1 MDSGIGV
8 GGLNLTKD
16 EVVSS
21 PFNVFAPIEIETSV
35 TKRITQTFH
44 PASASTSMGPFH
56 ITAPADVEKWT
67 DPQSIRLHGRMR
79 LSKLTGNVK
88 SNLDNN
94 DEMGVVDNIFHSLW
108 GAIRVKLNGTEITD
122 PTAKWYAYKS
132 LIETKLSYSHDTKQ
146 LLLSNQGYSQDT
158 ANHFE
163 DYGTPASGG
172 DAAIPSQNVGW
183 LTRKEWFANSKWV
196 YFNITLHHDIATL
209 RNYIPPY
216 QKIEVICE
224 RNSDSFS
231 TSGRPV
237 AGKTYPID
245 LENVHLTLD
254 RVEPSAEVQK
264 HYLDQ
269 IKAGLNPR
277 LTIDRSVIKSYIVT
291 GNKSDLSHYNI
302 ISGSQL
308 PDQIIIGIVSEE
320 AYNGSLTTNPFK
332 FDDYNII
339 EASLLVNGR
348 HEPVEMYKMNK
359 SENDT
364 ADMWSNFLT
373 NVGIGPGDDT
383 QIGLTKEDYFG
394 GTFLLAWDRTPDKCN
409 R

>member
-224 RNSDSFS
+224 RNS
-231 TSGRPV
+231 
-237 AGKTYPID
+237 
-245 LENVHLTLD
+245 
-254 RVEPSAEVQK
+254 
-264 HYLDQ
+264 
-269 IKAGLNPR
+269 
-277 LTIDRSVIKSYIVT
+277 VT
-291 GNKSDLSHYNI
+291 
-302 ISGSQL
+302 
-308 PDQIIIGIVSEE
+308 
-320 AYNGSLTTNPFK
+320 
-332 FDDYNII
+332 
-339 EASLLVNGR
+339 LVNG
-348 HEPVEMYKMNK
+348 HGHV
-359 SENDT
+359 
-364 ADMWSNFLT
+364 
-373 NVGIGPGDDT
+373 
-383 QIGLTKEDYFG
+383 
-394 GTFLLAWDRTPDKCN
+394 
-409 R
+409 